1 MVDQAVFAQTV
12 KAPSCFG
19 QILSPPLCKTLGEI
33 EAVSYI
39 QVDDRWMQDQ
49 KEENSGEKNE

>member
-33 EAVSYI
+33 EGVSYI
-39 QVDDRWMQDQ
+39 QVDDPGR
-49 KEENSGEKNE
+49 